1 MTAVR
6 KAIKK
11 IDFKMQATLSKGKQ
25 NMIYKINRQ
34 SGKTNFKIIEVYSL
48 FITPKMRLVY
58 IAMKHDLW
66 TKFSNVFIQIKPCS
80 STFKSTMISLIQF
93 AKRNYF
99 LFWNFNY

>member
-1 MTAVR
+1 
-6 KAIKK
+6 
-11 IDFKMQATLSKGKQ
+11 MQATLSKGKQ

-48 FITPKMRLVY
+48 FITPNMRLVY